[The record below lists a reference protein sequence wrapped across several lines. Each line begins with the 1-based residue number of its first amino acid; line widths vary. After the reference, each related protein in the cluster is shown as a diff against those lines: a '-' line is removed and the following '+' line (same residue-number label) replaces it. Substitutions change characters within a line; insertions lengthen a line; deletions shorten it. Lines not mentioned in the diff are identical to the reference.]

1 MKNSDFSFG
10 KVSPMCLK
18 IVDATITYLAFGHL
32 ISYAR
37 YFLI

>member
-10 KVSPMCLK
+10 KVSMCLK
-18 IVDATITYLAFGHL
+18 FVDATITYLAFGHL